1 MVMSVKEIHIDE
13 KKTLVH
19 QQILGQSQTISK
31 KPLGANAKFE
41 ELKK

>member
-31 KPLGANAKFE
+31 KPLGDNAEIAK
-41 ELKK
+41 LKK